1 MLNLGALPWLCKWKS
16 GELFEAFFHK
26 AIIIDKKQGNTWETV
41 EKVKKIGSESGSRE
55 GRFSWEKQSPWDR
68 WRGALGESSPHY
80 ENTTEH
86 KTPAVNGTKR
96 TDGSHREAAACQQ
109 TPTNEWKKASE
120 AEAAWPCFWCMKEAQ
135 TCSSASTNGH
145 GEFPLWSVDW
155 IDAEADHQWRLGK
168 WREWI
173 SRGFSG
179 RLLWN
184 RGEKIDRCKKWKTA
198 KKEEIMMEEVNREA
212 GKEQRVG
219 KQENKEK
226 YVRKEIK
233 QKGPTTKSTNPV
245 VTDPAMLFVP
255 IRSKCGSISQQ
266 VSASY
271 PQLLFT
277 CHVNL
282 ASSFP

>member
-1 MLNLGALPWLCKWKS
+1 MEKGFRGRSSMALFLVHERGSNMLVCINKRSRWVPLVIRGLDRCRGWSPVTAREMEGVDFSRFIWSALVESRWK
-16 GELFEAFFHK
+16 
-26 AIIIDKKQGNTWETV
+26 
-41 EKVKKIGSESGSRE
+41 
-55 GRFSWEKQSPWDR
+55 
-68 WRGALGESSPHY
+68 
-80 ENTTEH
+80 
-86 KTPAVNGTKR
+86 
-96 TDGSHREAAACQQ
+96 
-109 TPTNEWKKASE
+109 
-120 AEAAWPCFWCMKEAQ
+120 
-135 TCSSASTNGH
+135 
-145 GEFPLWSVDW
+145 
-155 IDAEADHQWRLGK
+155 
-168 WREWI
+168 
-173 SRGFSG
+173 
-179 RLLWN
+179 
-184 RGEKIDRCKKWKTA
+184 DRCKKWKTA